1 MSSSNL
7 QALTV
12 LLERAEAERDDALK
26 HLREAQARADAAR
39 HQHDQ
44 LNQYRQDYRD
54 RWSQEFATRTTVQIL
69 GCYQNFGVRLDQAIG
84 QQSGIA
90 EYADQRLVAAR
101 DVLREREMRVASVR
115 KVIERRRA
123 ESMHRQMRQEQRA
136 TDEQAARAAARGGNP
151 MSRLVA

>member
-12 LLERAEAERDDALK
+12 LLERAEAERDEALR
-26 HLREAQARADAAR
+26 LLQEAQARANAAR

-44 LNQYRQDYRD
+44 LAQYRTDYRT
-54 RWSQEFATRTTVQIL
+54 RWTQEFAQRTTVHIL
-69 GCYQNFGVRLDQAIG
+69 GCYQNFGQRLDQAIG

-90 EYADQRLVAAR
+90 DYADQRLSAAR
-101 DVLREREMRVASVR
+101 DMLRERELRVASVR
-115 KVIERRRA
+115 KLIERRRA
-123 ESMHRQMRQEQRA
+123 ETLRTQMRQEQRA

-151 MSRLVA
+151 MSQLVA